1 MLRAI
6 AFVGIGIAVLAT
18 SMQFVGIAGAQS
30 ARSEN
35 ILLGRPTDDSVTV
48 HALVEAGTTVFV
60 EYGDQPGNYSSRS
73 NSVTANADDI
83 AEITVSNLQADS
95 RYFYRIGYG
104 DPSASD
110 YRAGQEHSFH
120 TQRARGST
128 FTFGVQGDSH
138 PERAAGMSRTGRSMY
153 HPDLYVRTMELV
165 ASARPD
171 LYFMLG
177 DDFNISGRVANFFQG
192 DKSALTQQIVDDV
205 YLDQRRFLGIMANST
220 ALFSVIGNHE
230 EARRN
235 LLGTKLHDVPIYAG
249 RARIRM
255 LPSPAPDDFYS
266 GNGEPVD
273 GIGLLR
279 DYYAFTWGDALFVA
293 INPYWHS
300 PVAVNP
306 AGQGANGMGTLA
318 TPPWN
323 ELEEEWLELTLP
335 AEDRWEATMG
345 DAQYHWLAQT
355 LEESDSRFKFVFA
368 HHVLGTG
375 RGGVERATLYEW
387 GGHNEEGE
395 WEFDERRPDWE
406 LPVHQLMVEH
416 GVSIF
421 FQAHDHVFAHQE
433 LDGIVYQ
440 TVANPADETYTARNA
455 SAYLTGTVLENSG
468 YLNVT
473 VSPDETRVDYVRSY
487 FAQDE
492 NDDRRHGSVDFSYT
506 IN

>member
-1 MLRAI
+1 MPVGLRESPQA
-6 AFVGIGIAVLAT
+6 AVAK
-18 SMQFVGIAGAQS
+18 SC
-30 ARSEN
+30 R
-35 ILLGRPTDDSVTV
+35 
-48 HALVEAGTTVFV
+48 
-60 EYGDQPGNYSSRS
+60 
-73 NSVTANADDI
+73 
-83 AEITVSNLQADS
+83 
-95 RYFYRIGYG
+95 
-104 DPSASD
+104 
-110 YRAGQEHSFH
+110 
-120 TQRARGST
+120 
-128 FTFGVQGDSH
+128 
-138 PERAAGMSRTGRSMY
+138 
-153 HPDLYVRTMELV
+153 
-165 ASARPD
+165 
-171 LYFMLG
+171 MLG
-177 DDFNISGRVANFFQG
+177 
-192 DKSALTQQIVDDV
+192 
-205 YLDQRRFLGIMANST
+205 
-220 ALFSVIGNHE
+220 
-230 EARRN
+230 
-235 LLGTKLHDVPIYAG
+235 
-249 RARIRM
+249 M

-318 TPPWN
+318 TPRWS

-375 RGGVERATLYEW
+375 RGGVERATLFEW

-406 LPVHQLMVEH
+406 LPVHELMVEH